1 MPFVTDSQR
10 SRMKPKTAYLDELTA
25 KSKDYKVKVRVLE
38 KRRPKTSP
46 DKKVLYQ
53 SLLLQDDKGTKMR
66 GALFAD
72 QVEIFEDA
80 IKRNR
85 VYEITNAPISPVKPE
100 WKTNPTDLDY
110 QMTFGRRTIVLP
122 VDNGDDG
129 NYPTIQDYRP
139 ISQLP
144 RVPNYAEMFD
154 VVGVVLFVEDQPR
167 MITTNTNCES
177 KVREVVLI
185 DHSTSQP
192 LSISVWDEL
201 GEDDQQRCLFQRL
214 VGSKVGLTT
223 LRVSNHRAFSMSTS
237 LSTIIIH
244 SPVGAKAEALAS
256 WMTGHHMALTE
267 LRSRSKLALLRR
279 S

>member
-1 MPFVTDSQR
+1 
-10 SRMKPKTAYLDELTA
+10 
-25 KSKDYKVKVRVLE
+25 
-38 KRRPKTSP
+38 
-46 DKKVLYQ
+46 
-53 SLLLQDDKGTKMR
+53 MR

-80 IKRNR
+80 IKCNG

-100 WKTNPTDLDY
+100 WKTNPTNLDF

-129 NYPTIQDYRP
+129 NDPTIQDYSP

-144 RVPNYAEMFD
+144 RVPDYAEMFD

-167 MITTNTNCES
+167 MITTNTNRES

-192 LSISVWDEL
+192 LSISMWDEL
-201 GEDDQQRCLFQRL
+201 AEDDCSMLIPTPGQFRT
-214 VGSKVGLTT
+214 VGLTA
-223 LRVSNHRAFSMSTS
+223 LRVSNHRGYAH
-237 LSTIIIH
+237 LLYLH
-244 SPVGAKAEALAS
+244 YK
-256 WMTGHHMALTE
+256 GHP
-267 LRSRSKLALLRR
+267 LRQADN
-279 S
+279 